1 MRVQAAQ
8 PDPWKVA
15 MGYDDVHIPVMAREV
30 VELLGGSVDATGNSS
45 LIVDATLGA
54 GGHAVQLLKELPNC
68 TVLGTDQDP
77 AILDVARERLKPFGD
92 RARIACCRVSGLPRL
107 LRKLRVARPAGLLMD
122 VGASSFQLDR
132 PDRGFSFQLDGP
144 LDMRM
149 DPSRE
154 RTAADIINHW
164 DESDLADLFYFEGG
178 ETRSRSIAKAIVGA
192 RRATPFRRTLGLAML
207 IEQVVGRRGKLHPAT
222 RVFQAL
228 RRAVNEEGD
237 ELTAGL
243 DGAELFLAEGGVL
256 CVITFHSGE
265 DGVVKRF
272 MADGAKR
279 GAWKLLTPR
288 PLQPS
293 REEIRSNPRARSA
306 RVRAALRTGVE
317 PESSLEEAAA
327 DQQPRE
333 RQSDNPQPGESQE

>member
-1 MRVQAAQ
+1 MEITQ

-30 VELLGGSVDATGNSS
+30 VELLGGSVEATESPS
-45 LIVDATLGA
+45 LFVDATLGA
-54 GGHAVQLLKELPNC
+54 GGHTALFLKEFSSC

-77 AILDVARERLKPFGD
+77 AILDVARERLKPFGE
-92 RARIACCRVSGLPRL
+92 RARIERCRISGLPRL
-107 LRKLRVARPAGLLMD
+107 LRKLRVARPVGLLMD
-122 VGASSFQLDR
+122 VGVSSFQLDR

-149 DPSRE
+149 DPGRE
-154 RTAADIINHW
+154 RTAADIINRW

-178 ETRSRSIAKAIVGA
+178 ETRSRPIAKAIVEA

-207 IEQVVGRRGKLHPAT
+207 VEQVVGRRGKAHPAT
-222 RVFQAL
+222 KVFQAL

-243 DGAELFLAEGGVL
+243 DAAGLCLAEGGVL

-272 MADGAKR
+272 MGDGAKR
-279 GAWKLLTPR
+279 GEWKVLTPR

-293 REEIRSNPRARSA
+293 RDEIRSNPRARSA
-306 RVRAALRTGVE
+306 RIRAAVRVGAVD
-317 PESSLEEAAA
+317 PSDA
-327 DQQPRE
+327 DEHAGNQE
-333 RQSDNPQPGESQE
+333 LGDSQA